1 LVEFANPQPVKQS
14 GKVPQTMSRRVVI
27 TVASLIG
34 VTVLLAIWVV
44 ASGLQFYTVM
54 TPSMGQTAPVGSLVA
69 SQHAAEYRVGEIV
82 TYERNARSYTHR
94 IITLNPDGTFVT
106 KGDLNSTADALPVAK
121 AEIVGRAIWIVPG
134 LGWLWQG
141 LPWLVVGGILV
152 YLLSLIRNL
161 DRSWRWVVRIS
172 GWTLVLTLVA
182 VWLRPWVSLSM
193 LGFTPAASGVDMHVV
208 NTGLFPLD
216 VLGNRL
222 VSGQDAVVNVTAQDA
237 QGRYTL
243 TPGLAFRWWEQLG
256 IYLLCLVP
264 MGASFLIR
272 DKPETAPSRA
282 LDETSEAP
290 TGQADRAP
298 SEEAD
303 AATAEEADE
312 AGPSDEETAERGR
325 RRRVVLIVALVVAVV
340 ISVAVVT
347 FATTSAAL
355 TAKVT
360 NSTDTAGTRAF
371 FTCRDAITKTA
382 SGYLGWALDGSSMT
396 EADLT
401 GNSRTGYHSQALSTY
416 TTSVGCLRDTPKA
429 AITFAG
435 NRCVYQL
442 PNTLAAATPPTNFS
456 LEAWFRTSTTS
467 NGQIIAFGNSRNT
480 VTDSNHDRKIY
491 LDRDGRIVF
500 GLYPGAVK
508 IVYSPAGTNYAD
520 GTWHH
525 VVATLSTSGDASLSG
540 QRLYVDGQLAMAN
553 TAVTTAQAYDGYWKV
568 GCGNLAGWQNAA
580 TAEAGNTSNY
590 DYSGPSYFTG
600 QIQFAAVYSTAL
612 TAAQVKEHY
621 VAGVN

>member
-1 LVEFANPQPVKQS
+1 
-14 GKVPQTMSRRVVI
+14 MSRRVVI

-152 YLLSLIRNL
+152 YLLSLIRGL

-222 VSGQDAVVNVTAQDA
+222 VSGQDAVVNVTTQDA
-237 QGRYTL
+237 HGRYTL
-243 TPGLAFRWWEQLG
+243 TPGLAFHWWEQVG

-264 MGASFLIR
+264 MGLSFLIR
-272 DKPETAPSRA
+272 DKPEVAPSRA
-282 LDETSEAP
+282 LV
-290 TGQADRAP
+290 
-298 SEEAD
+298 
-303 AATAEEADE
+303 EADE
-312 AGPSDEETAERGR
+312 AGAAESEAVVAQAAGEAEPADGEAAERNR
-325 RRRVVLIVALVVAVV
+325 RRRRILLIGALVVA
-340 ISVAVVT
+340 ILIGVAVVT
-347 FATTSAAL
+347 FATTSSAL

-360 NSTDTAGTRAF
+360 NSAASAGTRTF
-371 FTCRDAITKTA
+371 FTCRSAETSLSGSTYFAYPLGTTGATENDISSAGRNGTYANTAARTA
-382 SGYLGWALDGSSMT
+382 SY
-396 EADLT
+396 
-401 GNSRTGYHSQALSTY
+401 
-416 TTSVGCLRDTPKA
+416 GCMRDTPPYSV
-429 AITFAG
+429 TFTG
-435 NRCVYQL
+435 TQCLYQ
-442 PNTLAAATPPTNFS
+442 TSTATVTNPTTFS
-456 LEAWFRTSTTS
+456 LEAWFNTS
-467 NGQIIAFGNSRNT
+467 NKANGEIITFGNSRNT
-480 VTDSNHDRKIY
+480 VSDGNHDRKIY

-508 IVYSPAGTNYAD
+508 IVYSPAGVNYAD
-520 GTWHH
+520 GKWHH
-525 VVATLSTSGDASLSG
+525 VIATLSTSSDASLSG

-553 TAVTTAQAYDGYWKV
+553 TAVTTAQSYDGYWKV

-600 QIQFAAVYSTAL
+600 QIQYAAAYSMAL

-621 VAGVN
+621 LAGVN